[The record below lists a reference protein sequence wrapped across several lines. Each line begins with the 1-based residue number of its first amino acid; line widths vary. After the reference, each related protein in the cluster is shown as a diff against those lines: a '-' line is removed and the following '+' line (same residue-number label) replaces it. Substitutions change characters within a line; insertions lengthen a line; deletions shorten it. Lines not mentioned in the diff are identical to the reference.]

1 MRLDN
6 RFLPPLLIT
15 AILVTAHLSFGI
27 LESYQRTALAI
38 AVAIGAELVM
48 GRLTFGTWPNPASAY
63 ITGISVGILVRSPFF
78 WPYVLCSLISITSKY
93 VLRTRDRHLWNPSN
107 FGLSAVLFLAP
118 DTVSHL
124 SIQWGNVVA
133 PMAVI
138 WILGFLI
145 VWRVGRL
152 HISATYVLSFLAL
165 SFVRSAYAGTPW
177 LATVAPITG
186 PMYQLFI
193 FFMVTDPKTT
203 VRDKRAQCVV
213 VAMVAVVETI
223 LRLNEVVYAPFYA
236 LFLVGPASLLLER
249 LLTKQPPLP
258 FGGRMPTSSSAR
270 SALIIALALVLVHPL
285 AAHHSFGAIFDV
297 NQPVTLTGTVTKI
310 EWTNPHAHLVMDIKG
325 ADGKVDSWVFEG
337 YPPTVLA
344 RTGWQR
350 DVSVKVGD
358 TVKGYGWRA
367 RDGSKLVHL
376 REATLASGQRLFFGP
391 PAGTGE
397 GAAVAR

>member
-1 MRLDN
+1 MADRFFTVDN

-15 AILVTAHLSFGI
+15 LILISAHLSFGI

-38 AVAIGAELVM
+38 LTAIGAELIM
-48 GRLTFGTWPNPASAY
+48 GRLTYGRWPSPASAY

-78 WPYVLCSLISITSKY
+78 WPYFLCSLISITSKY
-93 VLRTRDRHLWNPSN
+93 VLRLRDRHLWNPSN

-138 WILGFLI
+138 WLLGFVI

-152 HISATYVLSFLAL
+152 HISATYVAAFLAL
-165 SFVRSAYAGTPW
+165 SFVRSTVSGTPW
-177 LATVAPITG
+177 LAAVAPITG

-213 VAMVAVVETI
+213 AAAVAVVEML

-236 LFLVGPASLLLER
+236 LFLVGPAALMTER
-249 LLTKQPPLP
+249 LMSPQGRQPAADPGLQVP
-258 FGGRMPTSSSAR
+258 SAPMAPGR
-270 SALIIALALVLVHPL
+270 
-285 AAHHSFGAIFDV
+285 
-297 NQPVTLTGTVTKI
+297 
-310 EWTNPHAHLVMDIKG
+310 
-325 ADGKVDSWVFEG
+325 
-337 YPPTVLA
+337 
-344 RTGWQR
+344 
-350 DVSVKVGD
+350 
-358 TVKGYGWRA
+358 
-367 RDGSKLVHL
+367 
-376 REATLASGQRLFFGP
+376 
-391 PAGTGE
+391 
-397 GAAVAR
+397 